1 MITLHGAP
9 ASPFVRKVRVVLAEK
24 RISYTLDPLVP
35 VPKTEA
41 FLRMSPLGKI
51 PFFEEDGFVVPDSS
65 VICAYLER
73 TRPEPALYP
82 SDPRQLARAL
92 WYEEYGDT
100 RLVEATGPVFFQ
112 RFVRP
117 NILAEKTDE
126 NVVREAL
133 STAVPLVFDYLESQV
148 GDADGIV
155 GGRFTIA
162 DIAICS
168 PLVNFHAAGEAV
180 DGQRWPKLA
189 RYYAAV
195 TARPVFRTVLEEERA
210 AVRAA

>member
-1 MITLHGAP
+1 MITLHGAH

-24 RISYTLDPLVP
+24 RVGYTVDPLIP
-35 VPKTEA
+35 FPKTEA

-73 TRPEPALYP
+73 TRPEPPVYP
-82 SDPRQLARAL
+82 SDARQLARTL

-117 NILAEKTDE
+117 SVLHEPTDE
-126 NVVREAL
+126 TLVREAL
-133 STAVPLVFDYLESQV
+133 TTAVPPVFDYLDSQV
-148 GDADGIV
+148 GDPHGIV
-155 GGRFTIA
+155 AGRFTIA
-162 DIAICS
+162 DVALCS
-168 PLVNFHAAGEAV
+168 PLVNFHAGGEAI
-180 DGQRWPKLA
+180 DGRRWPNLA
-189 RYYAAV
+189 RYYATV
-195 TARPVFRTVLEEERA
+195 TERPAFREVLTEERA

>member
-1 MITLHGAP
+1 MIALHGA
-9 ASPFVRKVRVVLAEK
+9 AGSPFVRKVRVVLAEK
-24 RISYTLDPLVP
+24 RIGYTLDPLVP

-41 FLRMSPLGKI
+41 LLRMNPLGKI
-51 PFFEEDGFVVPDSS
+51 PIFEEDGFIVPDSS

-73 TRPEPALYP
+73 THPQPPLYP
-82 SDPRQLARAL
+82 SDARELARAL

-117 NILAEKTDE
+117 NILGEKTDE
-126 NVVREAL
+126 NVVRDAL
-133 STAVPLVFDYLESQV
+133 SNAVPPTFDYLESQV
-148 GDADGIV
+148 GHSDGIV

-168 PLVNFHAAGEAV
+168 PLVTFHAANETI
-180 DGQRWPKLA
+180 DGRRWPNLA
-189 RYYAAV
+189 RYYAAI
-195 TARPVFRTVLEEERA
+195 TQRAAFRQVLEEEPDAARA
-210 AVRAA
+210 A